1 MSIILVGLNHKTAP
15 VEVRER
21 LAFSETMLS
30 TALRMLV
37 DSGSVSEAI
46 IVSTCNRVEI
56 VASAPTESNV
66 SVPQV
71 CRFLHEFHHLPGLVY
86 NNNLYTHADRLAVRH
101 LFRVAASLDSMVLG
115 ESQVLGQVKTAYS
128 KAQEVGT
135 VGRVLNQLLTRAFTV
150 AKRIRTETE
159 IGNAATSVSSVAIE
173 LTKKIFDRLDNKR
186 VLLVGAGEMT
196 ELAARYLVN
205 EGVSQFLICNRTP
218 ERATEL
224 CEKFGGEVIE
234 FSQLKF
240 QLPRADIVICSTG
253 ASEYIISQADC
264 KKALEIRRYR
274 PIFFIDLSVPRNID
288 PNVGQLESSFLF
300 DIDDLENVVSENLRQ
315 RQKEAAKAESIVE
328 TEVEAFF
335 EKLDIIEIGPTVA
348 ALKEHLT
355 EIVLSEFERTRP
367 KLGNLT
373 PQQEEAIKQHLLGSL
388 VNKFMHPLITT
399 LKEGTRNNKE
409 SCNIVE
415 LYHEAY
421 NLKGRVEGFE
431 NRRLGVKDR
440 RNNDTDY

>member
-21 LAFSETMLS
+21 LAFSETML
-30 TALRMLV
+30 TPALRALV
-37 DSGSVSEAI
+37 DSGGVSEAM

-56 VASAPTESNV
+56 VAASPSG
-66 SVPQV
+66 SDPSLQRV
-71 CRFLHEFHHLPGLVY
+71 CHFLHEFHRLPELFY
-86 NNNLYTHADRLAVRH
+86 KEHLYTHADKLAVRH

-128 KAQEVGT
+128 KAQEAGT
-135 VGRVLNQLLTRAFTV
+135 LGKILNQLLTRTFNV
-150 AKRIRTETE
+150 AKRVRTETE
-159 IGNAATSVSSVAIE
+159 IGGAATSVSSVAIE

-205 EGVSQFLICNRTP
+205 EGVTQFLICNRTP

-240 QLPRADIVICSTG
+240 ELPRADIVVCSTG
-253 ASEYIISQADC
+253 ASDYIITATDC
-264 KKALEIRRYR
+264 KRALEIRRYR
-274 PIFFIDLSVPRNID
+274 PIFFIDISVPRNVD
-288 PNVGQLESSFLF
+288 PAIGKLDNIFLF
-300 DIDDLENVVSENLRQ
+300 DIDDLEGVVGENLKQ
-315 RQKEAAKAESIVE
+315 RQKEADKAENIVE

-335 EKLDIIEIGPTVA
+335 ERLDILEIGPTIA

-355 EIVLSEFERTRP
+355 EIALSEFERTRH
-367 KLGNLT
+367 KLGSLT
-373 PQQEEAIKQHLLGSL
+373 PEQEEAIKQHLLSSL

-399 LKEGTRNNKE
+399 LREGTRSNNGG
-409 SCNIVE
+409 CNIVE
-415 LYHEAY
+415 LYHQAY
-421 NLKGRVEGFE
+421 DLKERVEGLE
-431 NRRLGVKDR
+431 ERRSSTKDR
-440 RNNDTDY
+440 RHQTL

>member
-1 MSIILVGLNHKTAP
+1 MSIILVGLNHRTAP

-21 LAFSETMLS
+21 LAFSENSLTP
-30 TALRMLV
+30 ALRTLV
-37 DSGSVSEAI
+37 DSGGVSEAV

-56 VASAPTESNV
+56 VAASSFESET
-66 SVPQV
+66 SLQKV

-86 NNNLYTHADRLAVRH
+86 REHLYTHADKLAVRH

-135 VGRVLNQLLTRAFTV
+135 VGRVLNQLLNRTFNV

-159 IGNAATSVSSVAIE
+159 IGSATTSVSSVAIE

-196 ELAARYLVN
+196 ELAARYLIN
-205 EGVSQFLICNRTP
+205 EGVTQFLICNRTP

-224 CEKFGGEVIE
+224 CEKFGGEVLE
-234 FSQLKF
+234 FSKLKF
-240 QLPRADIVICSTG
+240 ELPRADIVICSTG
-253 ASEYIISQADC
+253 ASDYIITSADC
-264 KKALEIRRYR
+264 KRALEIRRYR
-274 PIFFIDLSVPRNID
+274 PIFFIDISVPRNIE
-288 PNVGQLESSFLF
+288 PSVGNLDNIFLF
-300 DIDDLENVVSENLRQ
+300 DIDDLEGVVGENLKQ

-335 EKLDIIEIGPTVA
+335 EKLGTIEIGPTVA

-355 EIVLSEFERTRP
+355 EIALSEFERTRH
-367 KLGNLT
+367 KLGSLT
-373 PQQEEAIKQHLLGSL
+373 PEQEQAIKDHLLNSL

-399 LKEGTRNNKE
+399 LKEGSRGSEGQNL
-409 SCNIVE
+409 IE
-415 LYHEAY
+415 LYHQAY
-421 NLKGRVEGFE
+421 DIKDRVASLEE
-431 NRRLGVKDR
+431 RRTATKDR
-440 RNNDTDY
+440 RSSSSIA

>member
-21 LAFSETMLS
+21 LAFNETMLNS
-30 TALRMLV
+30 ALRSLLNL
-37 DSGSVSEAI
+37 GGISEAM

-56 VASAPTESNV
+56 VAASSLESEPSLQN
-66 SVPQV
+66 V

-86 NNNLYTHADRLAVRH
+86 REHLYTHADKLAVRH
-101 LFRVAASLDSMVLG
+101 LFRVASSLDSMVLG

-135 VGRVLNQLLTRAFTV
+135 VGKILNQLLNRTFNV

-159 IGNAATSVSSVAIE
+159 IGSAATSVSTVAIE

-196 ELAARYLVN
+196 ELAARYLIN
-205 EGVSQFLICNRTP
+205 EGVTQFLICNRTH
-218 ERATEL
+218 ERAIEL
-224 CEKFGGEVIE
+224 AEKFGGEVIE
-234 FSQLKF
+234 FSRLKF
-240 QLPRADIVICSTG
+240 ELPRADIVVCSTG
-253 ASEYIISQADC
+253 ASDYIVTAADC
-264 KKALEIRRYR
+264 KRALEIRRYR
-274 PIFFIDLSVPRNID
+274 QMFFIDISVPRNID
-288 PNVGQLESSFLF
+288 PAVGDLDNIFLF
-300 DIDDLENVVSENLRQ
+300 DIDDLEGVVGENLKQ

-335 EKLDIIEIGPTVA
+335 ERLDTVEIGPTIA

-355 EIVLSEFERTRP
+355 DIALSEFERTRH
-367 KLGNLT
+367 KLGDLT
-373 PQQEEAIKQHLLGSL
+373 PEQEQAIKQHLLGSL

-399 LKEGTRNNKE
+399 LREGSRGSEGNNL
-409 SCNIVE
+409 VE
-415 LYHEAY
+415 LYHQAY
-421 NLKGRVEGFE
+421 DLKDRLANFE
-431 NRRLGVKDR
+431 DRRSGIKDR
-440 RNNDTDY
+440 RNDF

>member
-1 MSIILVGLNHKTAP
+1 
-15 VEVRER
+15 
-21 LAFSETMLS
+21 
-30 TALRMLV
+30 
-37 DSGSVSEAI
+37 
-46 IVSTCNRVEI
+46 
-56 VASAPTESNV
+56 
-66 SVPQV
+66 
-71 CRFLHEFHHLPGLVY
+71 
-86 NNNLYTHADRLAVRH
+86 
-101 LFRVAASLDSMVLG
+101 
-115 ESQVLGQVKTAYS
+115 
-128 KAQEVGT
+128 
-135 VGRVLNQLLTRAFTV
+135 
-150 AKRIRTETE
+150 
-159 IGNAATSVSSVAIE
+159 
-173 LTKKIFDRLDNKR
+173 
-186 VLLVGAGEMT
+186 LLVGAGEMT

-253 ASEYIISQADC
+253 AAEYIISQADC
-264 KKALEIRRYR
+264 KRALEIRRYR

-288 PNVGQLESSFLF
+288 PGVGQLESSFLF

-335 EKLDIIEIGPTVA
+335 EKLDVIEIGPTVA

-355 EIVLSEFERTRP
+355 EIALSEFERTRA

-399 LKEGTRNNKE
+399 LKEGTRSNRE

-421 NLKGRVEGFE
+421 NLKSRVEGFE
-431 NRRLGVKDR
+431 DRRLGVKDR